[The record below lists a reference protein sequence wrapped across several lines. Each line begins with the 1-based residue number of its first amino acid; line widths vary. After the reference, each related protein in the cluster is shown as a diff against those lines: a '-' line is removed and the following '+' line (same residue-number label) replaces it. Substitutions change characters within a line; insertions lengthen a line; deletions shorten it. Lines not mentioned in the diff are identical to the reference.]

1 MGDDRSAAAW
11 SLLAA
16 VGSSRQRLVTSWLG
30 LEVWRRVAIVV
41 LVLLVAGEMADWLF
55 PPPLGKQQEVSAVVV
70 DRRGA
75 ILRVFPVKTG
85 IWRMKATIDG
95 IDPHF
100 VIALLAYEDK
110 RFRSHRGV
118 DLVALVRAASSFV
131 STGHIVS
138 GGSTLTMQTARL
150 LEPRRRRI
158 GSKLIE
164 SIRAWQLERRLSK
177 EQILETYLT
186 LAPYGGNIEG
196 VRAASWA
203 YFGREPDALSPD
215 QIAMLIALPQSPEAR
230 RPDLH
235 PQAAVVARARV
246 LDRLAAKGIFAADLA
261 TESDSYPPPK
271 RRPFPAMAW
280 QASEEALARSR
291 RWRADAKGNIGTT
304 LDSPLQ
310 RELED
315 LAKRAAQMQQDGA
328 QVAIMAVDIETREVR
343 AAVGSADRSAPG
355 GWLDLTNRTRSPG
368 STLKPFVY
376 GLAFDDG
383 VAAGGTRINDAPRR
397 FATYRPEDFD
407 RVFHGEVTVAEALQ
421 HSLNIP
427 AVEALEAVGA
437 RRFAATLRFAG
448 AELSLPLDAQDD
460 VGLPMA
466 LGGVGLT
473 LRDLVM
479 LYAALGDGGRAKPL
493 RWLPIES
500 QLASKAIQK
509 PTRIMS
515 VDSARQIVKILGAAP
530 PPAGRMPAS
539 LTEQAPDIA
548 FKTGTS
554 YGYRDAWAAGISGG
568 YAVVVWS
575 GRPDG
580 VPRPG
585 VTGRAAALPVLFEAF
600 DAITRVTP
608 ASGFRFDVSLPSD
621 SSDGPP
627 PPLARFGRES
637 ASPRVLF
644 PPDGAELWSDQEH
657 RDFVL
662 VAEGRGRL
670 TWYVA
675 GRPVDRNL
683 TGESVWRP
691 LGPGFYTLSVV
702 DSEGRTTTTKVRV
715 ESAE

>member
-11 SLLAA
+11 SLLA
-16 VGSSRQRLVTSWLG
+16 GLRSSRQRLVTSWLA

-41 LVLLVAGEMADWLF
+41 LVLLVAGEMADWSF
-55 PPPLGKQQEVSAVVV
+55 PPPFGKLQEVSAVVL

-75 ILRVFPVKTG
+75 ILRIFPVKTG
-85 IWRMKATIDG
+85 IWRMKATLDG

-110 RFRSHRGV
+110 RFPSHGGV
-118 DLVALVRAASSFV
+118 DVVALVRAASSFV

-150 LEPRRRRI
+150 LEPRRRSI

-177 EQILETYLT
+177 DQILETYLT

-235 PQAAVVARARV
+235 PQAAVIARARV

-280 QASEEALARSR
+280 HASEEALARSR
-291 RWRADAKGNIGTT
+291 RWRADARGNIGTT
-304 LDSPLQ
+304 LGLPLQ

-315 LAKRAAQMQQDGA
+315 LAKRAAEMQQDGG

-368 STLKPFVY
+368 STLKPFIY

-383 VAAGGTRINDAPRR
+383 VAVGGTRINVLPRR

-437 RRFAATLRFAG
+437 RRFAATLTFAG
-448 AELSLPLDAQDD
+448 TELSLPLNAQDD

-493 RWLPIES
+493 RWLTTES
-500 QLASKAIQK
+500 QLASRTIQK

-515 VDSARQIVKILGAAP
+515 IDSARQIVKILGAAP

-608 ASGFRFDVSLPSD
+608 ASGFSFTVRLPND

-637 ASPRVLF
+637 ASPRALF

-683 TGESVWRP
+683 AGESVWRP

-715 ESAE
+715 ETAE